1 MSLGPGKGPSAI
13 VMAAGA
19 VEKAQLPGIFLLAA
33 RPQAG
38 QEMSGASWAFFR
50 LPAVGASPAG
60 IHTKNG
66 NDWIC
71 SSQVYIEQNY
81 LKIKWTSNRK

>member
-38 QEMSGASWAFFR
+38 QEMSGASWAFFK

-60 IHTKNG
+60 IHTKKWERL
-66 NDWIC
+66 DLQQ
-71 SSQVYIEQNY
+71 SSLYRTKLPKN
-81 LKIKWTSNRK
+81 